1 MSLPCK
7 EVQRLMEQT
16 LGSIKQRVCGVM
28 PSVQISTIV
37 SNAFGRLAVVS
48 TRCLYHVDVLL
59 L

>member
-16 LGSIKQRVCGVM
+16 LGSIKQRVCGAM
-28 PSVQISTIV
+28 PSVHISAIV
-37 SNAFGRLAVVS
+37 SDAFGRLAVVS
-48 TRCLYHVDVLL
+48 TRCLCHVNVLL